1 MVEDRE
7 GGFKVTDRRL
17 FNADGSLRDDA
28 TVDREPAPAPAPAP
42 APTPAPFPAPGA
54 APAPSQEDELEQLG
68 EEEMT
73 DFMEVIMDL
82 AAPAF
87 IHLGMAEHPAT
98 GKPEV
103 NMPAAHQAIDRLRVL
118 REKTQGNLT
127 QKEEQFFEGVLADLQ
142 MQFVSMRR

>member
-1 MVEDRE
+1 MPEETE
-7 GGFKVTDRRL
+7 GSFKVTDRRL
-17 FNADGSLRDDA
+17 FNADGTLRDDI
-28 TVDREPAPAPAPAP
+28 VPEQQPAPAPIPAP
-42 APTPAPFPAPGA
+42 ASPNSPASA
-54 APAPSQEDELEQLG
+54 AAQAPSQEDELEQLG

-73 DFMEVIMDL
+73 EFMEVIMDL